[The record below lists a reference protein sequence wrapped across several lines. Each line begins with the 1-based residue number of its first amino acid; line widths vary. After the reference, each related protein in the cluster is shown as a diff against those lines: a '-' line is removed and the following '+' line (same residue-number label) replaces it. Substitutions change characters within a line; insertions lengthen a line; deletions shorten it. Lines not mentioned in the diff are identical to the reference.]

1 MGTLDWRIRPSPPLS
16 GQCQVPGDKSI
27 SHRALL
33 FLALSQQ
40 GGRVTG
46 LLESEDCLRT
56 LAALRRLGASIDQ
69 LGPGDYQLAGWP
81 DQGLV
86 SPDEPLDMGNSGT
99 GMRLLTGVLAGAGIS
114 ATLSGDAS
122 LCRRPMG
129 RVVNPLRMMGAA
141 ISADE
146 GKPPLNIGAHPGLHG
161 IDYVLPV
168 ASAQVKSALMLAGLF
183 AEGETRLTEPG
194 PSRDHSERMLNGL
207 GAQVDVV
214 SGRLVVQPGRP
225 RGGDVAVPGDLSSA
239 AFALAAA
246 AARPGAQL
254 RVEAVGVN
262 PTRYGILRL
271 LERMGARLQIENR
284 REIGG
289 EPVADINVEGAV
301 LKAIRVGAED
311 VVLAVDEI
319 PALLIAAAQA
329 EGRTEIHG
337 ATELRVKESD
347 RLAAMA
353 EGLERLGLAVT
364 TREDGLS
371 VVGGRIQPAVVR
383 SWGDHRIAMSLAM
396 LAASAEAGEGVV
408 IEDVANVATSFPE
421 FPAHCRA
428 LGMNLE
434 QSG

>member
-1 MGTLDWRIRPSPPLS
+1 MDWRIRPSPPLS